1 LGGNFAPESV
11 ATLHRNTQASMNR
24 DAWLLTE
31 EMTECY
37 YDINELLIIGGVL
50 WGNNPNDDFF
60 TEAHGIK
67 TPDLFWKMIIRNDR
81 AIAWMI
87 PNSADAKKNRL
98 DDYIVTIQ
106 ALELVTGESIPV
118 NEYLKHEKPEYSWMI
133 PRGCNEN

>member
-1 LGGNFAPESV
+1 
-11 ATLHRNTQASMNR
+11 MNR

-37 YDINELLIIGGVL
+37 CDINELLIIGVL
-50 WGNNPNDDFF
+50 WDNNPKDDFF

-106 ALELVTGESIPV
+106 ALELVTG
-118 NEYLKHEKPEYSWMI
+118 
-133 PRGCNEN
+133 